1 MATIEKKRDSPH
13 RSITS
18 LIKTET
24 IADMDQYLKSC
35 HQEIE
40 QWKEYWKNKQEEYFE
55 QNFDTNSPSVM
66 EANEIRRFFNQYLQ
80 RKLDIIEGYEE
91 ELKLQALRF
100 ILPFNSENGIKD
112 FLLHFFQLELN
123 EEGKLEYVER
133 NPFEREVHI
142 LYDIY
147 KIKKTMECIDVMRRT
162 LENKEK
168 EFKSRFSIQDKQV
181 ILEELREVLKVLF
194 KFTIKPDCQKKLF
207 QSISID
213 LISGESILERRA
225 KNFFYCY
232 PHVIEKYDYRN
243 LFFLI
248 YFRDG
253 LSAKVG
259 GEQKM
264 FHYNYMNFE
273 ILKQEYLT
281 HWLET
286 RLKNN
291 PAKQKIYESYEVDK
305 RTIASWLEEDPSK
318 EISLLKKLSIN
329 KFNNLIA
336 QVDENVEEDLKA
348 DIPSMSEKHGEIA
361 QFKEDTKEG
370 VKLAKSPLDKLKSFL
385 GFKKKSQTDSSEPSQ
400 LTPISPVTE
409 SEPESEPEP
418 EWRIVA
424 LNGKQVPYYYLCQS
438 SSKYKGKLA
447 MVRTKLAG
455 EFQNLNK
462 LVTKLMN
469 AFGESGV
476 VRRRTPKHDWVVP
489 YSMKYVVGD
498 SSTDY
503 LFILGGEAK
512 VKSKGMGYST
522 GDEYTYTPYVV
533 FATAEQD
540 DQYGSIDG
548 ERQVGQKKY
557 CEYSI
562 ANPIVRNKVVEFMQM
577 IQEKEFPDS

>member
-1 MATIEKKRDSPH
+1 MAATIKKRDSSN

-24 IADMDQYLKSC
+24 ITDVDQYLKSC
-35 HQEIE
+35 QQEIE
-40 QWKEYWKNKQEEYFE
+40 QWKEYWKKKQEEYFE

-80 RKLDIIEGYEE
+80 RKLNVIESYEE

-100 ILPFNSENGIKD
+100 ILPFNSDYGILD
-112 FLLHFFQLELN
+112 FLLHFFQLEAN
-123 EEGKLEYVER
+123 EDGNLEYVER
-133 NPFEREVHI
+133 NPFEKEVHI

-147 KIKKTMECIDVMRRT
+147 KIKKTMECIDVMLKT
-162 LENKEK
+162 LGNQEK
-168 EFKSRFSIQDKQV
+168 EFKSRFSIKDKKA
-181 ILEELREVLKVLF
+181 ILEQLREVLKVLF
-194 KFTIKPDCQKKLF
+194 KFTIKPDCQKELY
-207 QSISID
+207 QSINMD
-213 LISGESILERRA
+213 LISGESILQRRE
-225 KNFFYCY
+225 NNLFYCY

-259 GEQKM
+259 GQQKM
-264 FHYNYMNFE
+264 FHYSYMNFE

-281 HWLET
+281 DWLET
-286 RLKNN
+286 CLKNN
-291 PAKQKIYESYEVDK
+291 PAKQNLYKTYEVDN
-305 RTIASWLEEDPSK
+305 RTIASWVEEDPSK
-318 EISLLKKLSIN
+318 EIDLLKKLSIN

-336 QVDENVEEDLKA
+336 QVDENIDDELKA
-348 DIPSMSEKHGEIA
+348 DMPSMSEKHGEMA
-361 QFKEDTKEG
+361 QFKKDTKEG
-370 VKLAKSPLDKLKSFL
+370 IKLAKSPLDKLKSFL
-385 GFKKKSQTDSSEPSQ
+385 AFKKKSKIGSSEPSQ
-400 LTPISPVTE
+400 LTPIAPIG
-409 SEPESEPEP
+409 EPEP
-418 EWRIVA
+418 EPKWRIVA
-424 LNGKQVPYYYLCQS
+424 LNAKQVPYYYLCQS
-438 SSKYKGKLA
+438 SSKYKSKLSI
-447 MVRTKLAG
+447 VRTKLAG
-455 EFQNLNK
+455 EFQNLNN

-476 VRRRTPKHDWVVP
+476 VRRRTPKHDWVIP

-512 VKSKGMGYST
+512 VKPKGMGYST
-522 GDEYTYTPYVV
+522 GDEYNYTPYVV
-533 FATAEQD
+533 FATAQQD
-540 DQYGSIDG
+540 DQYGNIDG

-562 ANPIVRNKVVEFMQM
+562 ANPAVRSKVVEFMQM
-577 IQEKEFPDS
+577 IKEKEFPNS